1 MDLLVIGSQ
10 ETRNSSKRVRRNGEG
25 KTDLLCSKWFWTRHC
40 LLRTVLT
47 FSHTSWSHYSKVFF
61 VKGKGGKRGVANLFW
76 ATAKRR
82 EQRMTERRATKKSS
96 TTEERATQDKA
107 STRRRERHA
116 AERTERGR
124 HRHASTFFRR
134 FSISWFFIFFRFS
147 CCLSL
152 FEILQKL
159 KTHWS
164 EEFLKFSVWAS
175 REIWKTGISKFW
187 KREICNK
194 IENLQN
200 ALILGLRKR
209 QHAHFHVE
217 ILLKWKTEN

>member
-25 KTDLLCSKWFWTRHC
+25 KTDLLCSKRFLTRHC

-107 STRRRERHA
+107 STWRREGHA

-124 HRHASTFFRR
+124 HRHASTFFWR
-134 FSISWFFIFFRFS
+134 FSISWFSIFFSILMLPLAFRNSAKTENSLKWRIFEIIS
-147 CCLSL
+147 LSFARNL
-152 FEILQKL
+152 ENWNFEIL
-159 KTHWS
+159 
-164 EEFLKFSVWAS
+164 E
-175 REIWKTGISKFW
+175 TG
-187 KREICNK
+187 NM
-194 IENLQN
+194 
-200 ALILGLRKR
+200 
-209 QHAHFHVE
+209 
-217 ILLKWKTEN
+217 

>member
-25 KTDLLCSKWFWTRHC
+25 KTDLLCSEWFWTRHC

-76 ATAKRR
+76 ATAERR
-82 EQRMTERRATKKSS
+82 EQRMTERRATKKTS

-124 HRHASTFFRR
+124 HRHASTFFWR
-134 FSISWFFIFFRFS
+134 FSISWFSIFFDSLAASRFPKFFKNWK
-147 CCLSL
+147 LIKVKN
-152 FEILQKL
+152 FEILSL
-159 KTHWS
+159 SFARNLENWN
-164 EEFLKFSVWAS
+164 F
-175 REIWKTGISKFW
+175 EILET
-187 KREICNK
+187 RNMQK

-200 ALILGLRKR
+200 ALILELRKR

>member
-61 VKGKGGKRGVANLFW
+61 VKGKGGKRASRISSERQQKEESRGWQREGPQRRA
-76 ATAKRR
+76 ARQRKGRRRRKRTRERERDKLQR
-82 EQRMTERRATKKSS
+82 EQKEAGPV
-96 TTEERATQDKA
+96 TQAHFFDA
-107 STRRRERHA
+107 SQFPGSPTFLDSLA
-116 AERTERGR
+116 ASRFPK
-124 HRHASTFFRR
+124 FFKNCKL
-134 FSISWFFIFFRFS
+134 IKVKN
-147 CCLSL
+147 
-152 FEILQKL
+152 FEILSL
-159 KTHWS
+159 SFARNLENWN
-164 EEFLKFSVWAS
+164 F
-175 REIWKTGISKFW
+175 EILET
-187 KREICNK
+187 RNMQK

-200 ALILGLRKR
+200 ALILGLGKR